1 MSVSNLQEVLLRE
14 LEEQL
19 LHPEL
24 RKSGTDVAVLLAD
37 EFVEFGSSGR
47 IYDKQQTVDALRN
60 EPQTSV
66 MCRSLL
72 DFKTQIL
79 ATDVVLVTYRVVQ
92 YHSSNEAPI
101 YSLRSS
107 IWKLID
113 KQWKIVFHQGTS
125 TTES

>member
-1 MSVSNLQEVLLRE
+1 MPVSNLQEVLLRE

-24 RKSGTDVAVLLAD
+24 RKSGADVAVLLAD

-47 IYDKQQTVDALRN
+47 IYDKQQMLRALQN
-60 EPQTSV
+60 EPQAPV

-79 ATDVVLVTYRVVQ
+79 ATDVMLVTYRVVQ
-92 YHSSNEAPI
+92 YHSSSAAPV
-101 YSLRSS
+101 YSLCSS

-113 KQWKIVFHQGTS
+113 KQWKIFFHQETF
-125 TTES
+125 TTEF